1 MQAWSG
7 DLKSFSAQLE
17 CAAGAEERMKLLEA
31 ENQHGWNALHFSA
44 VYGREEMMEVLLS
57 EAPQLVQKANL
68 RGWRPLHYASGFG
81 HSRMIDLLL
90 RHGADLSCQNEISAE
105 HLGWTPLHRAFRWWL
120 DPNKRNAIAHLLHL
134 GADPTAL
141 DAHGRTPV
149 DLVSDPCCAPAALL
163 LSDAAAAGH
172 EAADMSRQ
180 SEATRHRLAYR
191 QGE

>member
-90 RHGADLSCQNEISAE
+90 RHGAELSCENEIS
-105 HLGWTPLHRAFRWWL
+105 
-120 DPNKRNAIAHLLHL
+120 IAHLLHL

-163 LSDAAAAGH
+163 LSEAAAAGH
-172 EAADMSRQ
+172 AAAEMSRQ
-180 SEATRHRLAYR
+180 SEATRHRLAHR
-191 QGE
+191 QGA